1 MSQFTFAT
9 LVKGNQEPIAHF
21 LEKSQSSSY
30 LFPANPDWQA
40 VIVENDMEI
49 AEQTAQKMSLALD
62 TSALYF
68 FDCVDHGW
76 GYSLFHRGR
85 LESECFVNYEE
96 SSIHIHNHGEA
107 ALYKACVNPEAYMIF
122 RRWVKHFYDHL
133 DEIFGGVEL
142 FKKAFAI
149 EKIEWISYAYLSTD
163 SDERLND
170 LEAQFF
176 PGSKKIIPVKKIIF
190 EILQDSFNQIGYF
203 LDESM
208 SDRKRFAFTRK
219 DEHGYTYGIYLDAS
233 DNGKI
238 SASLYSPTVRYL
250 DMFWVVR
257 RQYRSDMP
265 YEDEDQLRLVLEEI
279 RDVFVDLGHKWL
291 HDNQIERFDVNAV
304 YQKIITP
311 YLEEKGFRMEHE
323 DNPIMFGGKLI
334 YKRERGSATFEHFA
348 GTTGV
353 KIIMNE
359 GDDELT
365 LNELVH
371 RNRNN
376 PQFYRDGMRFTYTDH
391 DTFLEFL
398 DGVTYYLDRYFEK
411 FSSK

>member
-9 LVKGNQEPIAHF
+9 LVKAPPQSIAEF

-30 LFPANPDWQA
+30 LFPANPAWQA

-49 AEQTAQKMSLALD
+49 AEQTAQKMSLALN

-96 SSIHIHNHGEA
+96 SSIHLHNHGEA
-107 ALYKACVNPEAYMIF
+107 AMYKASTNPEAYMIF
-122 RRWVKHFYDHL
+122 RQWVKHFDDHL

-149 EKIEWISYAYLSTD
+149 EKIEWVSYAYLSTD

-203 LDESM
+203 LDKSM
-208 SDRKRFAFTRK
+208 SDGKRLAFTRK
-219 DEHGYTYGIYLDAS
+219 DEHGYTYGLYVDAS
-233 DNGKI
+233 DKGKI
-238 SASLYSPTVRYL
+238 SASLYSPSKGYSDL
-250 DMFWVVR
+250 FWVTCKQHR
-257 RQYRSDMP
+257 REIT
-265 YEDEDQLRLVLEEI
+265 YEDEAQLQLALEEI
-279 RDVFVDLGHKWL
+279 RDVFVNIGHNWL
-291 HDNQIERFDVNAV
+291 QNNQIEVFEVNAV
-304 YQKIITP
+304 YQEIMTP
-311 YLEEKGFRMEHE
+311 FLEKKGFRKVHE
-323 DNPIMFGGKLI
+323 DQPIMFGGKLI
-334 YKRERGSATFEHFA
+334 YKRDEFTITFEHFPKITRIEVILNA
-348 GTTGV
+348 GEGEFELHQYV
-353 KIIMNE
+353 HNNRNKPPFNE
-359 GDDELT
+359 GLRRVF
-365 LNELVH
+365 LNEED
-371 RNRNN
+371 
-376 PQFYRDGMRFTYTDH
+376 FIE
-391 DTFLEFL
+391 FLE
-398 DGVTYYLDRYFEK
+398 GVMKYLEIYLHHI
-411 FSSK
+411 SSK